1 MVHFKYFY
9 SINSFATIN
18 MYHFINLK
26 IVYHSNRAV
35 RQFVFVRFRMNRN
48 VETVTVSVQRIRS
61 DAGDD
66 HRDVMALLL
75 LSHGD
80 LQVTSFPA
88 IPHMPHEMAWFNVS
102 SGTSAAL

>member
-1 MVHFKYFY
+1 
-9 SINSFATIN
+9 

-35 RQFVFVRFRMNRN
+35 LLFVLVRDCDSLGSK
-48 VETVTVSVQRIRS
+48 ETDTN

-80 LQVTSFPA
+80 LEAKTFPA

-102 SGTSAAL
+102 NRTSAAL

>member
-1 MVHFKYFY
+1 
-9 SINSFATIN
+9 

-35 RQFVFVRFRMNRN
+35 RQFVFVRFRLNRN
-48 VETVTVSVQRIRS
+48 VETVTVSRFKLYN
-61 DAGDD
+61 AGDV
-66 HRDVMALLL
+66 HSDVIDLDPLAL
-75 LSHGD
+75 GD
-80 LQVTSFPA
+80 LEAKTFPA

>member
-1 MVHFKYFY
+1 
-9 SINSFATIN
+9 

-35 RQFVFVRFRMNRN
+35 RQFVFVRFRLNRN
-48 VETVTVSVQRIRS
+48 VETVTDTN

-66 HRDVMALLL
+66 HRDVMALDF

-80 LQVTSFPA
+80 LEAKTFPA
-88 IPHMPHEMAWFNVS
+88 IPHMPHEMAWFNVFN
-102 SGTSAAL
+102 GTNAAL

>member
-35 RQFVFVRFRMNRN
+35 RQFVFVRFRLNRN
-48 VETVTVSVQRIRS
+48 VETVTVSVQRNTN

-66 HRDVMALLL
+66 HRDIMALVLL
-75 LSHGD
+75 FHGD
-80 LQVTSFPA
+80 LHVTTMKWPGS
-88 IPHMPHEMAWFNVS
+88 
-102 SGTSAAL
+102 T

>member
-1 MVHFKYFY
+1 
-9 SINSFATIN
+9 

-35 RQFVFVRFRMNRN
+35 RTDTNK
-48 VETVTVSVQRIRS
+48 
-61 DAGDD
+61 AGDD

-102 SGTSAAL
+102 SRTGAAL